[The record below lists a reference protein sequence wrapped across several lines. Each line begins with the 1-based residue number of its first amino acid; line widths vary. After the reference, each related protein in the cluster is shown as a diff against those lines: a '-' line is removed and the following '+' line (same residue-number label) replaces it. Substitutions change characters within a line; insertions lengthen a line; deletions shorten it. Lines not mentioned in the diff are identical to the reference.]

1 MYTVR
6 NHILLIFQHK
16 IAVLQVS
23 IAATELGLT
32 DSSGGPLW
40 PHLVNWIL
48 NNDMPGVGSF
58 ETPHIFASSI
68 LRYWLVEYLSSQ
80 RVSGL

>member
-6 NHILLIFQHK
+6 NHIPLTFQHK

-40 PHLVNWIL
+40 LHLVNWIC

-58 ETPHIFASSI
+58 ETPLISSPR
-68 LRYWLVEYLSSQ
+68 LFCGTS
-80 RVSGL
+80 